1 MKNNYLFFF
10 SIVLLI
16 AAACGGNQ
24 KDEVID
30 MKDITPH
37 SNRNYDT
44 TETEK
49 VETID
54 YNFDRRVADS
64 IGLQVMEID
73 SVTEPFFVDRFSP
86 RSQTKLYLQMKEGQ
100 LLYCQWSFKDSVK
113 TKNAFYN
120 WIDCFGEKCK
130 SIHFGQNVN
139 FQKDNFRLFMNDT
152 SITYISSALRL
163 STKDWQAYLKSVSGA
178 EEWKL
183 IIEQSTRGKAKWMR
197 FVEDKLEELKPVK

>member
-1 MKNNYLFFF
+1 MKNYYLFFF

-64 IGLQVMEID
+64 IGLQVMD
-73 SVTEPFFVDRFSP
+73 P
-86 RSQTKLYLQMKEGQ
+86 
-100 LLYCQWSFKDSVK
+100 
-113 TKNAFYN
+113 
-120 WIDCFGEKCK
+120 
-130 SIHFGQNVN
+130 
-139 FQKDNFRLFMNDT
+139 
-152 SITYISSALRL
+152 
-163 STKDWQAYLKSVSGA
+163 VS
-178 EEWKL
+178 
-183 IIEQSTRGKAKWMR
+183 
-197 FVEDKLEELKPVK
+197 

>member
-1 MKNNYLFFF
+1 MKKNYLFLV
-10 SIVLLI
+10 SLVLLI
-16 AAACGGNQ
+16 TAACGGKQ

-30 MKDITPH
+30 MNDITPQAKH
-37 SNRNYDT
+37 KDPIVKAEDKASDYGFNRT
-44 TETEK
+44 
-49 VETID
+49 
-54 YNFDRRVADS
+54 VADS
-64 IGLQVMEID
+64 IGLKVMEID
-73 SVTEPFFVDRFSP
+73 SVEEPFFVDRFSP
-86 RSQTKLYLQMKEGQ
+86 RSQTKLYLQLKEGQ

-120 WIDCFGEKCK
+120 WIDCYGEKCK

-152 SITYISSALRL
+152 SITYISSPLKL
-163 STKDWQAYLKSVSGA
+163 STKDWQAYLKSVSGV

-197 FVEDKLEELKPVK
+197 FFDDKLEELKPQK

>member
-1 MKNNYLFFF
+1 MKNNYLYFF

-16 AAACGGNQ
+16 TAACGGKQ

-37 SNRNYDT
+37 STRNYDST
-44 TETEK
+44 KTEN
-49 VETID
+49 VETSD
-54 YNFDRRVADS
+54 YGFNREVADS
-64 IGLQVMEID
+64 IGLAIMEID
-73 SVTEPFFVDRFSP
+73 SVEDPFFVDRFSP
-86 RSQTKLYLQMKEGQ
+86 RSQIKLYLQLKEDNI
-100 LLYCQWSFKDSVK
+100 LFCQWSFKDSVK

-152 SITYISSALRL
+152 SITYISSALKL
-163 STKDWQAYLKSVSGA
+163 STKDWQAYLKSVSGV

-197 FVEDKLEELKPVK
+197 FADDKLEELKPVK

>member
-1 MKNNYLFFF
+1 MKKNYLFLVTL
-10 SIVLLI
+10 VLLI
-16 AAACGGNQ
+16 TAACGGKQ

-37 SNRNYDT
+37 SNRNYDS
-44 TETEK
+44 TEIEK

-100 LLYCQWSFKDSVK
+100 LLFCQWSFKDSVK

-163 STKDWQAYLKSVSGA
+163 STKDWQAYLKSVSGV

-197 FVEDKLEELKPVK
+197 FFDDKLEELKPVK